1 VKSLEGLHPSAVG
14 FGRAARLVRVSR
26 QGVHVE
32 PQPALLRDVYLAAR
46 VAVDAV
52 ETPGGEA
59 AGGGGERT
67 QVKVG
72 GRALEDRV
80 VVVEAEGGRDVGR
93 AVTLEVVDYQRP
105 EPEVAAR
112 GDVRATRVEGGRR
125 GGGAVGGGS
134 GGADGWR
141 GGGLSRGLC

>member
-1 VKSLEGLHPSAVG
+1 MKSLEGLHPSAVG
-14 FGRAARLVRVSR
+14 FGRCRLVASR

-32 PQPALLRDVYLAAR
+32 PQPALLGDVYLAAR

-52 ETPGGEA
+52 KTPGGEA

-80 VVVEAEGGRDVGR
+80 VVVEAEGGRDVRR

-112 GDVRATRVEGGRR
+112 GDVRATRVGGRRR
-125 GGGAVGGGS
+125 GGGAVGGGR
-134 GGADGWR
+134 GGGDGWR
-141 GGGLSRGLC
+141 GGGLSRGLR